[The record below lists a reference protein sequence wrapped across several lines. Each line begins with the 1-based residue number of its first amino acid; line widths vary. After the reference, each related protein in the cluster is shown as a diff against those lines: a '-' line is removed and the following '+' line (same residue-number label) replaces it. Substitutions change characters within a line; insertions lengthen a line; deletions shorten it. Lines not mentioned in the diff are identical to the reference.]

1 MDSFNLKTAST
12 YVNNLLLA
20 RGLLRNGVHI
30 EFARPSKGDGGAEA
44 TMARIINLVH
54 DMILKRDVSSYEHD
68 DLIQGLNFVQREQE
82 QRENFAQ
89 TLRTLRIEA
98 NRSTVTIERLE
109 AKNEELSRQLAICQ
123 SQERSAKATLG
134 TAETSARTLREEMA
148 KLKASVQQ
156 IRASCANDIRKR
168 DLQIQ
173 KLKSHLTEQQRGI
186 KSGLVGA
193 SITISPGLNPPNGR
207 NKIQR
212 EDESPDI
219 NDPAYSLKQETT
231 EFLTQLSQSLSDE
244 NDNLIGLVRD
254 TLLTLK
260 ELQGLPVNA
269 QGIGVTTR
277 SGFAGESETGSD
289 MLQVL
294 PTSYDSLSKDMENV
308 LQNLKSILTNP
319 NYVPIEE
326 VAHREEEIMR
336 LKEGWEKMEARWREA
351 IILMDSWRT
360 RMLNGGDTINLEEI
374 KMGLGL
380 AEGINLA
387 RYTTSSADSSDSMID
402 EHTEE
407 LDEGNS
413 LESETYDSSSVD
425 IVPEANDSE
434 TLTGS
439 GIHGRSQTVLD
450 ALREANGNSSKSP
463 RKVAFSTVQAVDENT
478 SEVDLIPITN
488 TSSSSKH
495 PPKSP
500 YHFHPLT
507 ITLDEKKQPPPKSQ
521 DSPSKKSKSKV
532 RFTPSVIAAT
542 PHADDSGHDSQGAD
556 GKPNRA
562 RSPVSCH
569 SPSNPNLIVNP
580 ALSTLLPLTY
590 IYIDPLQNLK
600 RLSSPSSHPEE
611 RSPKLTVQE
620 KLNVAQAEAEAAAVA
635 AGLKLDDIEVK
646 FEDGFGKMGWGNG
659 GSPIKKTRIGGR
671 PKRRKSTLTPDE
683 LEALMFG

>member
-20 RGLLRNGVHI
+20 RGLLHNGVHI
-30 EFARPSKGDGGAEA
+30 EFARPSKGEGGAEA

-54 DMILKRDVSSYEHD
+54 DMILRRDVSDYGHGNPM
-68 DLIQGLNFVQREQE
+68 LKLNFVQREQE
-82 QRENFAQ
+82 QRENLAHS
-89 TLRTLRIEA
+89 LRTLRSEA
-98 NRSTVTIERLE
+98 NRSTLTIERLE
-109 AKNEELSRQLAICQ
+109 AKTEELSRQVTICQ
-123 SQERSAKATLG
+123 SQERSAKAALR

-148 KLKASVQQ
+148 KLKAAVQQ
-156 IRASCANDIRKR
+156 IRASCANDIRRR
-168 DLQIQ
+168 DMQIQ
-173 KLKSHLTEQQRGI
+173 KLKSHLTEQQRGT
-186 KSGLVGA
+186 KSVLVGA
-193 SITISPGLNPPNGR
+193 SITISPELNLPNGR
-207 NKIQR
+207 NKPQTK
-212 EDESPDI
+212 DESPDI
-219 NDPAYSLKQETT
+219 NDPAYNLRQETT

-244 NDNLIGLVRD
+244 NDSLIGLVRD

-269 QGIGVTTR
+269 QRIGVATG
-277 SGFAGESETGSD
+277 SGLVGESETGSD
-289 MLQVL
+289 VLQVL
-294 PTSYDSLSKDMENV
+294 PTSYDSLSKDMEHV

-326 VAHREEEIMR
+326 VAQREEEIIR
-336 LKEGWEKMEARWREA
+336 LREGWETMESRWRET

-360 RMLNGGDTINLEEI
+360 RILNGGDTINLEEI

-380 AEGINLA
+380 AEGIPPA

-407 LDEGNS
+407 MEGNS
-413 LESETYDSSSVD
+413 IESESYDSSSVE
-425 IVPEANDSE
+425 IVPEPNTSKTQAS
-434 TLTGS
+434 S
-439 GIHGRSQTVLD
+439 GTNELAQPVHG

-463 RKVAFSTVQAVDENT
+463 RKVAFNTAQPTDENA
-478 SEVDLIPITN
+478 SEVDLIPVTN
-488 TSSSSKH
+488 PSSSSKH
-495 PPKSP
+495 LPKSS

-507 ITLDEKKQPPPKSQ
+507 ITLDEKKQ
-521 DSPSKKSKSKV
+521 SPSKRSKSKV

-542 PHADDSGHDSQGAD
+542 PHADDPDHDSQRAD
-556 GKPNRA
+556 KKPNRA
-562 RSPVSCH
+562 RSPFSPH
-569 SPSNPNLIVNP
+569 SPSKQNLIIRP
-580 ALSTLLPLTY
+580 ALSTLHPLTY
-590 IYIDPLQNLK
+590 IYIDPLQSLK

-635 AGLKLDDIEVK
+635 AGLKLDNIEVR
-646 FEDGFGKMGWGNG
+646 FEDGFGKMNRGNG
-659 GSPIKKTRIGGR
+659 GSPIKKTRVGGR